1 MNLKQPRIKLP
12 RWTQAAKG
20 QTCVGCDGMRCDS
33 ETTVAAHV
41 KIKGVTNHGGSMKN
55 DEMWISFLGS
65 KCHIDLDNSL
75 DFRDTN
81 EKLRL
86 VMKTWRALY
95 EMGILK

>member
-12 RWTQAAKG
+12 RWTKAAKG

-41 KIKGVTNHGGSMKN
+41 KIKGVTNHGTSCKN
-55 DEMWISFLGS
+55 DDMWLAFLGS
-65 KCHIDLDNSL
+65 HCHFDLDHSL
-75 DFRDTN
+75 DFRETN

-95 EMGILK
+95 EMGVLK